1 MSEVCKYYGVKKERR
16 GEIRIARECNLNS
29 MPEVDEEEND
39 ASILAKNSPGKHN
52 SRCKSPEAGEE
63 HFQRAERKF

>member
-1 MSEVCKYYGVKKERR
+1 
-16 GEIRIARECNLNS
+16 
-29 MPEVDEEEND
+29 MPEVDEEENG

-63 HFQRAERKF
+63 HFQRAAKKF